1 MKRTTLLFV
10 IASLLSPS
18 AAVLGGPEKS
28 VSPAI
33 IPPAPTENGW
43 WFRAAPYGWVTAISG
58 DVGVGPL
65 TAPIDISMSDTLKDL
80 DMAAMGILEAGY
92 GRWSFG
98 VDLIYGKTSQDLQG
112 GGRLFDSFRYEQK
125 QWVITPTIAYRAIE
139 TGRYHMDVFA
149 GARIMVLEADL
160 TGRFARGGQV
170 TRGVNTSWVDPI
182 IGIRGQAE
190 LGDHWFFRY
199 NGDIG
204 GFGVSSDLTWQAFAG
219 FGYRVSESVA
229 VAVGYRGLG
238 VDYSKGFFTLDSVTH
253 GPVIGLEVRF

>member
-1 MKRTTLLFV
+1 MKRLLF
-10 IASLLSPS
+10 SLLT
-18 AAVLGGPEKS
+18 AATLQAGTPVTAPITT
-28 VSPAI
+28 SPA
-33 IPPAPTENGW
+33 TQNDGW

-65 TAPIDISMSDTLKDL
+65 AAPIDISMSDTLKDL
-80 DMAAMGILEAGY
+80 DIAAMGILEAGY

-98 VDLIYGKTSQDLQG
+98 VDLIYAKTSQDLQG
-112 GGRLFDSFRYEQK
+112 GGRFFDSFRYEQK
-125 QWVITPTIAYRAIE
+125 QWVITPTVSYRAID

-160 TGRFARGGQV
+160 TGRFVRGGEV
-170 TRGVNTSWVDPI
+170 TVGADTSWVDPI
-182 IGIRGQAE
+182 LGIRGQAD

-204 GFGVSSDLTWQAFAG
+204 GFGVSSELTWQAFAG
-219 FGYRVSESVA
+219 FGYRVNESVA
-229 VAVGYRGLG
+229 IAAGYRGLG
-238 VDYSKGFFTLDSVTH
+238 VDYNEGSFALDSVTH

>member
-1 MKRTTLLFV
+1 MKHRPLLAFLFLATAAQAGTEP
-10 IASLLSPS
+10 ASI
-18 AAVLGGPEKS
+18 
-28 VSPAI
+28 PATVT
-33 IPPAPTENGW
+33 APTETNGW

-65 TAPIDISMSDTLKDL
+65 AAPIDISMSDTLKDL
-80 DMAAMGILEAGY
+80 DIAAMGILEAGY

-98 VDLIYGKTSQDLQG
+98 VDLIYAKTSQDLQG
-112 GGRLFDSFRYEQK
+112 GGRFFDSFRYEQK
-125 QWVITPTIAYRAIE
+125 QWVITPTVSYRAID

-160 TGRFARGGQV
+160 TGRFARGGEV
-170 TRGVNTSWVDPI
+170 AVGSDTSWVDPI
-182 IGIRGQAE
+182 IGIRGQAD

-204 GFGVSSDLTWQAFAG
+204 GFGVSSELTWQAFAG
-219 FGYRVSESVA
+219 VGYRVSESVA

-238 VDYSKGFFTLDSVTH
+238 VDYNEGSFSLDSVTH